1 MSRLT
6 NEELAEIYAYC
17 ENATEGPWKI
27 GKQSPNGL
35 NNVGTT
41 RGLLTAQTTDEK
53 NAEFIAHAR
62 EDVPLLLAEINR
74 LKHKLA
80 TLESRA
86 LEPVKDG
93 VDMVHINHLY
103 ELYLL
108 AKD

>member
-1 MSRLT
+1 MNRPT
-6 NEELAEIYAYC
+6 DEQWAEIRERC
-17 ENATEGPWKI
+17 DKATEGPWKI
-27 GKQSPNGL
+27 GRQSPNGL

-74 LKHKLA
+74 LNRKLA
-80 TLESRA
+80 MLESRA